1 MIMHR
6 VSERDA
12 YDMLRA
18 QAMEKRVTIDD
29 ICHSVIQAGEVLQI
43 ARGMTSGDGR
53 EKE

>member
-1 MIMHR
+1 MTMHR
-6 VSERDA
+6 VSEREA

-29 ICHSVIQAGEVLQI
+29 ICHSVIQASDVLQI
-43 ARGMTSGDGR
+43 TRGMASEARR